1 MRVRVFDGLFPHGF
15 AGSNVDRG
23 ILVRN
28 PGTSVAPAALWRKG
42 SVVAPVPIVP
52 ERLGASRLPSLRSAR
67 CGLDPPGALPSY
79 CQLPSRRRRTAFG
92 QGAMSRSRKAVVI
105 LRNLLRRAF
114 VRATSVGGDLSSAR
128 VENSVMKSSSLEPG

>member
-52 ERLGASRLPSLRSAR
+52 E
-67 CGLDPPGALPSY
+67 
-79 CQLPSRRRRTAFG
+79 RRRRTAFG